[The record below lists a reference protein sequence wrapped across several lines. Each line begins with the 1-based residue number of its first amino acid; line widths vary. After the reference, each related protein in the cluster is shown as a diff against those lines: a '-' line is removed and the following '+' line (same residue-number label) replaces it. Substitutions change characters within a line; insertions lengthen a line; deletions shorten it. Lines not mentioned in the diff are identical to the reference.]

1 MGMKAMK
8 AMKKVV
14 SKIASGKLAKM
25 AVFKGTK
32 VKTSGGLSKD
42 KLVKS
47 RSGKIV
53 SKALSA
59 ASKKKFASS
68 KLKVWADA
76 CKVAR
81 KAMNIKGFCPIG
93 GSTAQG
99 KALLA
104 KVRSIVGTK

>member
-14 SKIASGKLAKM
+14 SKIASGKLAKV

-53 SKALSA
+53 SKAQFA
-59 ASKKKFASS
+59 AS

-104 KVRSIVGTK
+104 KVRSIVGKK